1 MEFTA
6 QVTLVEKD
14 PSSDVVSEEQ
24 SNTEKA
30 KALIFEALR
39 LLAED
44 DPTIL
49 IDAKNLD
56 STKETD

>member
-6 QVTLVEKD
+6 QVRLVDK
-14 PSSDVVSEEQ
+14 SESPEVEAQ

-30 KALIFEALR
+30 KALLFEALR

-49 IDAKNLD
+49 IEAKQL
-56 STKETD
+56 EIQI

>member
-6 QVTLVEKD
+6 QVRLVDK
-14 PSSDVVSEEQ
+14 SESPEVEAQ

-30 KALIFEALR
+30 KALLFEALR

-49 IDAKNLD
+49 IEAKQLD
-56 STKETD
+56 IQKETV

>member
-6 QVTLVEKD
+6 QVRLVDK
-14 PSSDVVSEEQ
+14 SESPEVEVQ

-30 KALIFEALR
+30 KALLFEALR

-49 IDAKNLD
+49 VEAEQLD
-56 STKETD
+56 IQKETI

>member
-6 QVTLVEKD
+6 QVTLVDKNASPDEH
-14 PSSDVVSEEQ
+14 VEEQ

-49 IDAKNLD
+49 IEAKQLD
-56 STKETD
+56 IQKETA

>member
-6 QVTLVEKD
+6 QVRLVDK
-14 PSSDVVSEEQ
+14 SESPEVEVQ

-30 KALIFEALR
+30 KALLFEALR

-49 IDAKNLD
+49 VEAEQLGIQ
-56 STKETD
+56 KETI

>member
-6 QVTLVEKD
+6 QVRLVDK
-14 PSSDVVSEEQ
+14 SESPEVESQ

-30 KALIFEALR
+30 KALLFEALR

-49 IDAKNLD
+49 IEAKQLD
-56 STKETD
+56 IQKETN

>member
-6 QVTLVEKD
+6 QVRLVDK
-14 PSSDVVSEEQ
+14 SESPEVEAQ

-30 KALIFEALR
+30 KSLLFEALR
-39 LLAED
+39 LLAEG

-49 IDAKNLD
+49 IEAKQLD
-56 STKETD
+56 IQKETV

>member
-6 QVTLVEKD
+6 QVRLVDK
-14 PSSDVVSEEQ
+14 SESPEVEAQ

-30 KALIFEALR
+30 KSLLFEALR

-49 IDAKNLD
+49 IDAKQLD
-56 STKETD
+56 IQNETI

>member
-6 QVTLVEKD
+6 QVRLIDKQS
-14 PSSDVVSEEQ
+14 SSDTTAEQ

-30 KALIFEALR
+30 KALLFEALR

-49 IDAKNLD
+49 IEAQKLD
-56 STKETD
+56 IHTETA

>member
-6 QVTLVEKD
+6 QVRLVDK
-14 PSSDVVSEEQ
+14 SESPEVEAQ

-30 KALIFEALR
+30 KSLLFEALR

-49 IDAKNLD
+49 IEAKQLD
-56 STKETD
+56 IQKETV

>member
-6 QVTLVEKD
+6 KVTLVDKNETDDTLEK
-14 PSSDVVSEEQ
+14 Q

-30 KALIFEALR
+30 KSLIFEALR

-44 DPTIL
+44 DPSIL
-49 IDAKNLD
+49 IDAKTLD
-56 STKETD
+56 VVKETE